1 MMHRTLPHNTLIA
14 CLCAALALGA
24 CTAPVDRPLTVDGT
38 RNANFNDDYADCH
51 TMAAT
56 FKDGTGGEYAATGAV
71 VGGLIGAADA
81 DDALEGAVVGAAVG
95 GLVGTAEATSE
106 RDHTRRDVL
115 IRCMQNRGH
124 NVVG

>member
-1 MMHRTLPHNTLIA
+1 MTNRKLSHNALLA
-14 CLCAALALGA
+14 CLCASMVLGA

-38 RNANFNDDYADCH
+38 RNANFDDDYAHCH
-51 TMAAT
+51 TKAAT
-56 FKDGTGGEYAATGAV
+56 FTDGTGTEYAATGAV
-71 VGGLIGAADA
+71 VGGLIGVADA

-95 GLVGTAEATSE
+95 GLVGSAEAASE

-124 NVVG
+124 DVIG